1 MGCFFQK
8 TLCLWKKSLCFQM
21 KLKSNE
27 ILAPSFKNVLT
38 FEAMHFGTQT
48 HQITL
53 TNQRRS
59 STHISKIC
67 PVLGESQRSTI
78 FRPLGRGSPT
88 WAASKNAWRES
99 WRGIFAFDRLTLG
112 CISRRG
118 ELQSTHFAAAS
129 WSKAVDCDD
138 EKPCKGQFG
147 GSSVLQIIY
156 FFRGRP

>member
-88 WAASKNAWRES
+88 WAASKKCMARIVARYFCFRPINIGVYLPSWGIAIHTLCCSFMVES
-99 WRGIFAFDRLTLG
+99 CRL
-112 CISRRG
+112 R
-118 ELQSTHFAAAS
+118 
-129 WSKAVDCDD
+129 
-138 EKPCKGQFG
+138 
-147 GSSVLQIIY
+147 
-156 FFRGRP
+156 